1 MLVTEC
7 GKSRPDSR
15 CHKMMQKHLVF
26 FQQLTEVSRSN
37 ESYITWNTLS
47 LCVYMCVCV
56 CMCAC
61 VSLCVYILCV
71 CVCGARNMIT
81 NNIFE
86 VLMYLTYVCSLVDL
100 VQVVKHGVLT
110 LVSGI

>member
-1 MLVTEC
+1 MCVC
-7 GKSRPDSR
+7 MRV
-15 CHKMMQKHLVF
+15 CH
-26 FQQLTEVSRSN
+26 
-37 ESYITWNTLS
+37 
-47 LCVYMCVCV
+47 CVYILYVCVCV
-56 CMCAC
+56 CVC
-61 VSLCVYILCV
+61 VCVRVCV

-86 VLMYLTYVCSLVDL
+86 ALMYLTYVYSLVDL